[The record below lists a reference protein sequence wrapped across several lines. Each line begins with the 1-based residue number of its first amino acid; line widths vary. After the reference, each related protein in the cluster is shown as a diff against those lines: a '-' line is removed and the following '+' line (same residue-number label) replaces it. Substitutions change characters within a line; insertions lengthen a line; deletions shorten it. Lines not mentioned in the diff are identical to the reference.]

1 MSYKILSILT
11 NGCTSIVSCYEPL
24 KQTLWLP
31 SCLPAP
37 LSCPSLMAAPSLLLP
52 HLCNAVPLRLH
63 SVLSLHLHSQAT
75 SAGELC
81 AVCLAFFF
89 FFFLFPLPFLLEE
102 RFVCWPL
109 AWGGTGMQ
117 CMPRPRSISCC
128 CSPLRRHG
136 SSTSSS
142 EMRQLPKRL
151 DFYGGGKSPIFL
163 TVNLC
168 GVTVLEICWFRGM
181 CVLFIGCCGRE
192 R

>member
-1 MSYKILSILT
+1 MLCHCACTQFFLSTCIHR
-11 NGCTSIVSCYEPL
+11 
-24 KQTLWLP
+24 
-31 SCLPAP
+31 
-37 LSCPSLMAAPSLLLP
+37 P
-52 HLCNAVPLRLH
+52 HLLVNFV
-63 SVLSLHLHSQAT
+63 Q
-75 SAGELC
+75 SAWL
-81 AVCLAFFF
+81 FSF